1 MIFSMFPPEVNSGL
15 MFSGAGSGPLLS
27 AASAWDELAGDLEST
42 ATQYQTAITNLTT
55 GSWLGPSSARMA
67 SAAEPY
73 IAWLQSSSAQAAAT
87 GAQAKAAA
95 AAYQTA
101 YSSMVPLP
109 EIEANRALLTQL
121 VSNNFLGQNTGAI
134 ATTEANY
141 LEMWI
146 QDALGMDTYHAAS
159 TTASTLAQPTPAPQV
174 SDGGASSA
182 AAAATQSTANSASAV
197 AADSTSALGSALTLL
212 IGDLLSGDTDGL
224 TTTAIPEVVSAI
236 AADPSAALLPIQ
248 EAYYGGMMASMP
260 ARMFMSSGSSSASAA
275 SNTLAS
281 MGDQLVGNISKLV
294 DGKLASVM
302 GGVGGQLRSWGSSI
316 SAAMASAHQLGG
328 LSVPH
333 GWGAAA
339 PTDMVRAAP
348 TLPATSVAAPSMMH
362 GLPSSPFS
370 QGLMG
375 ALAGRGMTSMG
386 SRVAAKVMP
395 RSPAGG

>member
-1 MIFSMFPPEVNSGL
+1 MSFSLIPPEVNSAL
-15 MFSGAGSGPLLS
+15 MYSGAGSGPLLT
-27 AASAWDELAGDLEST
+27 AATAWDELAGDLEST

-55 GSWLGPSSARMA
+55 GPWLGPSSARMA
-67 SAAEPY
+67 SAAAPY
-73 IAWLQSSSAQAAAT
+73 IAWLQSSATQAAET

-95 AAYQTA
+95 AAYQSA
-101 YSSMVPLP
+101 YAAMVPP
-109 EIEANRALLTQL
+109 PVIEANRTLLSEL

-141 LEMWI
+141 LDMWI

-174 SDGGASSA
+174 SDGGASAA
-182 AAAATQSTANSASAV
+182 AAAATQSTANSASSV
-197 AADSTSALGSALTLL
+197 AADSTSALGSALTALL
-212 IGDLLSGDTDGL
+212 GAIFSGNTDGI
-224 TTTAIPEVVSAI
+224 TTALPEVVSAV
-236 AADPSAALLPIQ
+236 AADPSAALLPVQ

-302 GGVGGQLRSWGSSI
+302 GGVGGQLRSWGSAI
-316 SAAMASAHQLGG
+316 NAAMASAHHLGG

-348 TLPATSVAAPSMMH
+348 TLPTTSVAAPSMMH

>member
-1 MIFSMFPPEVNSGL
+1 
-15 MFSGAGSGPLLS
+15 
-27 AASAWDELAGDLEST
+27 
-42 ATQYQTAITNLTT
+42 
-55 GSWLGPSSARMA
+55 
-67 SAAEPY
+67 
-73 IAWLQSSSAQAAAT
+73 
-87 GAQAKAAA
+87 
-95 AAYQTA
+95 
-101 YSSMVPLP
+101 VPLP
-109 EIEANRALLTQL
+109 EIEANRALLAQL

-146 QDALGMDTYHAAS
+146 QDALGMDTYHVAS
-159 TTASTLAQPTPAPQV
+159 TAASTLAQPTPAPAV
-174 SDGGASSA
+174 SDGGASANA
-182 AAAATQSTANSASAV
+182 AAAAQSVANSASSL
-197 AADSTSALGSALTLL
+197 AADSTTSTLQADLTALFEALFTGQGSTQLP
-212 IGDLLSGDTDGL
+212 GDLSAVLTDVA
-224 TTTAIPEVVSAI
+224 TSV
-236 AADPSAALLPIQ
+236 AADPSAALLPVQ
-248 EAYYGGMMASMP
+248 EAYYGGMMASRP
-260 ARMFMSSGSSSASAA
+260 ARMFMSSGSSASSAA

-316 SAAMASAHQLGG
+316 SASLASAQHLGG

-348 TLPATSVAAPSMMH
+348 MLPTTSVAAPSMMH